1 MTRTENL
8 QAMMQLNATA
18 NLASSPEEAL
28 RIHQAYYLHQVIEAI
43 LTGNI
48 ASLPTAKGV
57 A

>member
-18 NLASSPEEAL
+18 NLANTPEEAV
-28 RIHQAYYLHQVIEAI
+28 RIHQAYYIHQVIEAI

-48 ASLPTAKGV
+48 SSLPTTKGV

>member
-18 NLASSPEEAL
+18 NLANTPEEAL
-28 RIHQAYYLHQVIEAI
+28 RIHQAYYVHQVIEAI
-43 LTGNI
+43 LTGNVG
-48 ASLPTAKGV
+48 SLPTAKGV

>member
-18 NLASSPEEAL
+18 NLANTPEAAL

-48 ASLPTAKGV
+48 SSLPTTKGV